1 MKERD
6 LVLSEIYSRILKN
19 GVFTEK
25 QDVLDPDN
33 RVYTKKIPVE
43 ITIDK
48 VTIKFVSVS
57 GYNKNLS
64 DTSKNDVRINFKNYH
79 NDFLNLFNTSVSDDT
94 LNKILDYLKENE

>member
-1 MKERD
+1 MKQ
-6 LVLSEIYSRILKN
+6 EIKYDRIIGFIRILY
-19 GVFTEK
+19 T
-25 QDVLDPDN
+25 
-33 RVYTKKIPVE
+33 VYTKKIPVG

-57 GYNKNLS
+57 GYNENLS
-64 DTSKNDVRINFKNYH
+64 DTSKNDVRINFKNYN

>member
-33 RVYTKKIPVE
+33 RVYIKKIPVG

-57 GYNKNLS
+57 GYNENLS
-64 DTSKNDVRINFKNYH
+64 DTSKNDVRINIKNYN